1 MVFSSTLFL
10 GLFLPL
16 FLTLYYVVPNRWRS
30 RMILLGSYCFY
41 AWWRID
47 FVFLFAAVTYFA
59 YWVSLRMEA
68 TENRLLKQR
77 WLTFGVVLNLAT
89 LGYFKYF
96 DFGVRS
102 LNAAL
107 GEFGVAPLDAWSVI
121 LPIGISFYIFHTI
134 SYLIDI
140 YRKDAPVPESFWDFA
155 AFVALFPHLVAGP
168 VLRYKNLA
176 EQFAFRTYTWDKFN
190 EGSVRFAVG
199 FCKKVLIADS
209 IAPLADIAFAH
220 PNPTLAESWLGVL
233 AYTAQLYFDFS
244 GYSDMA
250 IGLALMMGFRFLENF
265 HHPYTSRSITE
276 FWRRWH
282 ISLSNWLR
290 DYLYIPLGG
299 NRKGRVRTY
308 INLFLTMLLGGLW
321 HGANGTFVLW
331 GAWHGTWLAV
341 ERWISEK
348 RGLKGALTSPYPR
361 LIALPFTSLLAIIG
375 WVLFRAPDMKVA
387 VDVYAGMLGFHGL
400 SLRDLTSW
408 QLQNFPLAMLLVA
421 WVIIYVAPHAQKRLG
436 GDESVVWAGRM
447 HPALQAGLGVL
458 FLIGVSK
465 MIAQSF
471 SPFLY
476 FQF

>member
-1 MVFSSTLFL
+1 MVFSSTIFL
-10 GLFLPL
+10 SLFLPL
-16 FLTLYYVVPNRWRS
+16 FLSIYYLTPFRYRS
-30 RMILLGSYCFY
+30 RVILAGSYLFY
-41 AWWRID
+41 GWWRID
-47 FVFLFAAVTYFA
+47 FVALFAVVTFFA

-68 TENRLLKQR
+68 TDSIPHKQR
-77 WLTFGVVLNLAT
+77 WLTFGVVANLLT

-102 LNAAL
+102 LNAAFVEA
-107 GEFGVAPLDAWSVI
+107 GFMPFEAWAVI

-140 YRKDAPVPESFWDFA
+140 YRKDAPVAESFWDFA

-176 EQFAFRTYTWDKFN
+176 EQFHERTHTWAKFN
-190 EGSVRFAVG
+190 EGAIRFAVG
-199 FCKKVLIADS
+199 FSKKVLIADS
-209 IAPLADIAFAH
+209 IAPVADIAFTH
-220 PNPTLAESWLGVL
+220 SNPTFVESWIGVL

-265 HHPYTSRSITE
+265 RHPYISQSITE

-321 HGANGTFVLW
+321 HGANWTFILW
-331 GAWHGTWLAV
+331 GAWHGGWLAI
-341 ERWISEK
+341 ERWIAEK
-348 RGLKGALTSPYPR
+348 RGIKGTLSPYPK
-361 LIALPFTSLLAIIG
+361 LIAMPFTLLLAMIG
-375 WVLFRAPDMKVA
+375 WVLFRAPDMSA
-387 VDVYAGMLGFHGL
+387 ALEVYSGMLGHHGFGI
-400 SLRDLTSW
+400 SDEVAW
-408 QLQNFPLAMLLVA
+408 QLQPFQLAMLMIA
-421 WVIIYVAPHAQKRLG
+421 WAVIYTTPILQKRLG
-436 GDESVVWAGRM
+436 GEDSDVWAGRM
-447 HPALQAGLGVL
+447 ALPLQLGLCVL
-458 FLIGVSK
+458 LVIGISK